1 MTFCFKLN
9 IFFIDFICDVQREKL
24 EREELLIELKC
35 KELHEKQLV
44 LDRKQ
49 LEDRIRQRLKTKLE
63 LEHQLKDIEIKRLQQ
78 KEKEDQF
85 RIEQLK
91 MLAEQDRLEMLTK
104 EKQRIKKQEHHR
116 LVREMLTAREDAR
129 NVEIFELLQEH
140 SELMA
145 LERRRFLSN
154 YILISYIFSLIFVF
168 CVCFRQEIFLME
180 RQRLLEQHADDIIGY
195 LPKELLQ

>member
-1 MTFCFKLN
+1 M
-9 IFFIDFICDVQREKL
+9 

-78 KEKEDQF
+78 KEQEDQF

-91 MLAEQDRLEMLTK
+91 MLAEQDRLELLTK

-154 YILISYIFSLIFVF
+154 YILILYIFSLIFFCSLHVF
-168 CVCFRQEIFLME
+168 QTRNLFNGKTEII
-180 RQRLLEQHADDIIGY
+180 RATC
-195 LPKELLQ
+195 

>member
-1 MTFCFKLN
+1 M
-9 IFFIDFICDVQREKL
+9 

-78 KEKEDQF
+78 QEKEDQF

-145 LERRRFLSN
+145 LERRRLISN
-154 YILISYIFSLIFVF
+154 YILILYIFLLIFLCFLCVF
-168 CVCFRQEIFLME
+168 QTRNLFNGKTEII
-180 RQRLLEQHADDIIGY
+180 RATC
-195 LPKELLQ
+195 

>member
-1 MTFCFKLN
+1 M
-9 IFFIDFICDVQREKL
+9 

-78 KEKEDQF
+78 KEREDQF

-91 MLAEQDRLEMLTK
+91 MLAEQDRLELLTK

-154 YILISYIFSLIFVF
+154 YILILYIFSLIFFCSLHVF
-168 CVCFRQEIFLME
+168 QTRNLFNGKTEII
-180 RQRLLEQHADDIIGY
+180 RATC
-195 LPKELLQ
+195 